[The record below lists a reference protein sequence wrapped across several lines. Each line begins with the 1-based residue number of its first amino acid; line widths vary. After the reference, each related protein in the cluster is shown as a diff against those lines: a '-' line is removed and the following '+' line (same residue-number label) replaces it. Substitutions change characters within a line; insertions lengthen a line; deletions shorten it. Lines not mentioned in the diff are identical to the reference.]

1 VPHLKGTDVWL
12 VDALARG
19 QRSRPPRV
27 LQAREARAGPFV
39 PEQVAQQPRRRRGPQ
54 VPLPRRFPDEREPA
68 ELPQRRKRDEQ
79 RQPRRLHPRGFR
91 PAAAG
96 ASGRPARRGKGSGRR
111 FCRAGLVV
119 VVAVGA
125 GWALAAAAG
134 GRGVR
139 GGDGPK
145 ARLDPGLLRV

>member
-91 PAAAG
+91 PAG
-96 ASGRPARRGKGSGRR
+96 RASGRPARRGKGSGRR

-119 VVAVGA
+119 VAVGA

-134 GRGVR
+134 GRAVR